1 MGGPVCPVGVDA
13 GSIYND
19 HAILGII
26 GSLGVNT
33 EHAAADNTGS
43 SVDAR
48 LLTRAYP
55 SFSTES
61 SALKCV

>member
-1 MGGPVCPVGVDA
+1 M
-13 GSIYND
+13 YND